1 MLRRLVDHPLTE
13 KIVIALIVVNAITL
27 GLETSPSV
35 MAAHGELLMGV
46 DRLLLT
52 IFVAE
57 LAARM
62 VVRGPKFFADP
73 WNVFDF
79 LVVGIALLPATG
91 SLSVLR
97 ALRIL
102 RVLRLI
108 TVVPSLRAVVSALV
122 GALLGMGSIMMLLVL
137 IFYVFAVMATKLF
150 GGTHPDTF
158 GSIGISMLSL
168 FQVMTLDAW
177 SDGLMRPMMEQY
189 PYAWMFFIPFVLAS
203 AFIVLNLFIGVVVSA
218 LETERDAERMRKQE
232 NSETLSAAIG
242 NAAAD
247 LARVSESLDSLR
259 ARVEAVEAARRQD
272 PPSAR

>member
-13 KIVIALIVVNAITL
+13 KVVIALIMVNAVTL

-35 MAAHGELLMGV
+35 MEAYGGLLVAV

-62 VVRGPKFFADP
+62 VVRGPRFFADP

-79 LVVGIALLPATG
+79 LVVAIALLPATG

-122 GALLGMGSIMMLLVL
+122 GALPGMGSIMMLLIL
-137 IFYVFAVMATKLF
+137 LFYVFAVMATKLF
-150 GGTHPDTF
+150 GTTHEETF
-158 GSIGISMLSL
+158 GSIGASMLSL

-177 SDGLMRPMMEQY
+177 SDGLMRPMLEKH
-189 PYAWMFFIPFVLAS
+189 PYAWLFFIPFVLVS
-203 AFIVLNLFIGVVVSA
+203 AFIVLNMFIGVVVSA
-218 LETERDAERMRKQE
+218 LETERDAERVRKQE
-232 NSETLSAAIG
+232 GSTTLSAAIG

-259 ARVEAVEAARRQD
+259 ARVEAVEARRQD

>member
-1 MLRRLVDHPLTE
+1 MLRRLVDHPMTE
-13 KIVIALIVVNAITL
+13 KVVIALIMVNAITL

-35 MAAHGELLMGV
+35 MEAYGGLLVAV

-62 VVRGPKFFADP
+62 VVRGPRFFADP

-79 LVVGIALLPATG
+79 LVVAIALLPATG

-122 GALLGMGSIMMLLVL
+122 GALPGMGSIMMLLIL
-137 IFYVFAVMATKLF
+137 LFYVFAVMATKLF
-150 GGTHPDTF
+150 GETHEETF
-158 GSIGISMLSL
+158 GSIGASMLSL

-177 SDGLMRPMMEQY
+177 SDGLMRPMLEKY
-189 PYAWMFFIPFVLAS
+189 PHAWLFFIPFVLVS

-218 LETERDAERMRKQE
+218 LETERDAERVRKQE
-232 NSETLSAAIG
+232 GSTTLSAAIG

-259 ARVEAVEAARRQD
+259 ARVEAVEARRQD
-272 PPSAR
+272 PPSVR

>member
-13 KIVIALIVVNAITL
+13 KVVIALIMVNAVTL

-35 MAAHGELLMGV
+35 MEAYGGLLVAV

-62 VVRGPKFFADP
+62 VVRGPRFFADP

-79 LVVGIALLPATG
+79 LVVAIALLPATG

-122 GALLGMGSIMMLLVL
+122 GALPGMGSIMLLLIL
-137 IFYVFAVMATKLF
+137 IFYVFAVMGTKLF
-150 GGTHPDTF
+150 GETHEETF
-158 GSIGISMLSL
+158 GSIGASMLSL

-177 SDGLMRPMMEQY
+177 SDGLMRPMLEKY
-189 PYAWMFFIPFVLAS
+189 PHAWLFFIPFVLVS

-218 LETERDAERMRKQE
+218 LETERDAERVRKQE
-232 NSETLSAAIG
+232 NATTLSAAIG

-259 ARVEAVEAARRQD
+259 ARVEAVEARRQD

>member
-62 VVRGPKFFADP
+62 VVRGPRFFADP

-122 GALLGMGSIMMLLVL
+122 GALPGMGSIMMLLVL

-232 NSETLSAAIG
+232 DSETLSAAIG

>member
-13 KIVIALIVVNAITL
+13 KVVIALIVVNAITL

-35 MAAHGELLMGV
+35 MAAYGDALHAA

-62 VVRGPKFFADP
+62 LVRGPKFFADP

-102 RVLRLI
+102 RVLRLV

-122 GALLGMGSIMMLLVL
+122 GALPGMGSIMMLLVL

-150 GGTHPDTF
+150 GATHPDTF

-189 PYAWMFFIPFVLAS
+189 PYAWLFFIPFVLAS

-218 LETERDAERMRKQE
+218 LETERDAERVRKQE
-232 NSETLSAAIG
+232 NAETLSAAIG

-247 LARVSESLDSLR
+247 LARVAESLDSLR
-259 ARVEAVEAARRQD
+259 ARVEAVEARRQD